1 MSSQEDFLALAKRNL
16 AVEPVTVKAKQYY
29 IHELSEADAAN
40 MEVELQTKKGYDW
53 TAHRRV
59 MVAYCLRDE
68 SGRRVITDPNVLKDL
83 PRSVVGPL
91 YDQCLEINKYDQG
104 EIEALAKKSERAD
117 A

>member
-1 MSSQEDFLALAKRNL
+1 MSNQDEFLSLTRRDL
-16 AVEPVTVKAKQYY
+16 AVEPVAVNGQQYY
-29 IHELSEADAAN
+29 IHELSESDAAN

-59 MVAYCLRDE
+59 MVAYCLRDD
-68 SGRRVITDPNVLKDL
+68 SGQRVIADPNVLKDL

-91 YDQCLEINKYDQG
+91 YDRCCEINQYDQG